1 MVYLKSYDS
10 PAVNER
16 EILRYAG
23 AGKSAD
29 ELLPL
34 LRECLREIEGR
45 LAYRVCYR
53 EFDISFRDGVIDL
66 GFTVTDSRDLAK
78 NLSRCKKIVVFAATV
93 GVEMDR
99 LIARYSSNSPA
110 RAVMLQAIG
119 NERVES
125 LCNTFNK
132 EIAERYAAEGNRT
145 RPRFSAGYGDLP
157 LSIQTDIFAT
167 LDCPRKIGVTLNQ
180 SLFMSPSKSVTA
192 IIGIAE
198 NKTES

>member
-16 EILRYAG
+16 EILRYMG
-23 AGKSAD
+23 VGKND
-29 ELLPL
+29 ETLLPL
-34 LRECLREIEGR
+34 LQDCLREIEGR
-45 LAYRVCYR
+45 LTYRVCYR
-53 EFDISFRDGVIDL
+53 EFDISFGDGVIDL
-66 GFTVTDSRDLAK
+66 GFAITNSKDLAK
-78 NLSRCKKIVVFAATV
+78 NLAGCKKIVLFAATV

-132 EIAERYAAEGNRT
+132 EISDRCAAEGERT
-145 RPRFSAGYGDLP
+145 RPRFSPGYGDLP
-157 LSIQTDIFAT
+157 LTIQTDIFAS
-167 LDCPRKIGVTLNQ
+167 LDCTRKIGLTLNQ

-198 NKTES
+198 NGELK